1 MSGGPL
7 LLVIGVIVILI
18 LVAIGVA
25 ISSSSERGLMEKRLG
40 QYLEDD
46 SQKNVKQEQQSKA
59 LSDWVNKRV
68 EKSSIGDQISK
79 NLARADMKFKPGEFI
94 FFILILASVLGGL
107 AFFLVGQEAGS
118 IQRLISLAIGVAFGV
133 AVPLI
138 YVNTQQGQRLNRFN
152 SQLPDMLNLM
162 VNGLRAG
169 YSTMQAMEAVSRELP
184 PPISEEFRRVV
195 QEMQLGLPMEKAM
208 ENLVRRIP
216 SADLDFMVT
225 ALNVQRE
232 VGGPLAEILDTISFT
247 IRERIRIKG
256 DIKTLTAQVVM
267 SGSILAAV
275 PFVIFV
281 LLWFI
286 NPKYMGEFFLPAN
299 LVCGLSSLGLGVTMI
314 GIGYAVM
321 MKIAD
326 IEV

>member
-1 MSGGPL
+1 
-7 LLVIGVIVILI
+7 LI
-18 LVAIGVA
+18 LVAVGVF

-46 SQKNVKQEQQSKA
+46 SQKQREKQEKQSGA

-68 EKSSIGDQISK
+68 EKSSIGDRIAK

-94 FFILILASVLGGL
+94 FFIVILATVLGGTSYL
-107 AFFLVGQEAGS
+107 FVGKEQ
-118 IQRLISLAIGVAFGV
+118 IQRLISLAIGAGFGI
-133 AVPLI
+133 AGPLI
-138 YVNTQQGQRLNRFN
+138 YVSTQQGKRLTRFN

-169 YSTMQAMEAVSRELP
+169 YSTMQAMEAVSKELP

-195 QEMQLGLPMEKAM
+195 QEMQLGLPMDKALD
-208 ENLVRRIP
+208 NLVRRIP

-225 ALNVQRE
+225 AMNVQRE

-256 DIKTLTAQVVM
+256 DIKTMTAQVVM

-286 NPKYMGEFFLPAN
+286 NPEYMGEFFKPEN
-299 LVCGLSSLGLGVTMI
+299 LVCGASSLGLGMVMI
-314 GIGYAVM
+314 AVGYVVM